1 MSSLVAIITLTCAD
15 RLVPAPLSV
24 SLATTDGHVQAVSQ
38 SEARVTA
45 HLQESGEGGGG
56 REEAG
61 LDMITKGHRPGTRAT
76 FGSGGFETDFMK

>member
-1 MSSLVAIITLTCAD
+1 MSSLFAITLTCAD

-24 SLATTDGHVQAVSQ
+24 SLATTDGYVEAVGQ

-45 HLQESGEGGGG
+45 HLQESGEGGAG

-61 LDMITKGHRPGTRAT
+61 LQMFTKGHRPGTRT
-76 FGSGGFETDFMK
+76 TLGSGGFETDTMK